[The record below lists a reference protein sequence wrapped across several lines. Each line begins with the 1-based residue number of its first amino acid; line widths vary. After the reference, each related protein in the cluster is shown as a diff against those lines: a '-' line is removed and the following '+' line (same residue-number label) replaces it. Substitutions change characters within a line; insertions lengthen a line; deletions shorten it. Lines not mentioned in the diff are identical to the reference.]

1 MSVQV
6 QTELVEPNAGV
17 PDVAQLD
24 HDRRPS
30 VSVLEVPI
38 GPVEVLQTRPAP
50 SNDDDGL
57 VRAFVVG
64 ALVGCVATFTFFVA
78 MSLILRLGL
87 GPAIGIG
94 VFTAFWGGP
103 GFGGMMGAVLRYSR
117 NEPT

>member
-1 MSVQV
+1 VQV
-6 QTELVEPNAGV
+6 QTEFVEPRSGV
-17 PDVAQLD
+17 PGVVQLD

-38 GPVEVLQTRPAP
+38 GPVGLQIRPAP
-50 SNDDDGL
+50 SNDDDGI

-78 MSLILRLGL
+78 MSLLIGLGL

-94 VFTAFWGGP
+94 AFTAFWGGP

-117 NEPT
+117 NEQT

>member
-1 MSVQV
+1 MSVQA
-6 QTELVEPNAGV
+6 QTEFVERHAGV
-17 PDVAQLD
+17 PDVSQLD
-24 HDRRPS
+24 HDSRPS

-38 GPVEVLQTRPAP
+38 GPVGVQTRPAP
-50 SNDDDGL
+50 SNDDDGI

-78 MSLILRLGL
+78 MSLILGLGL

-94 VFTAFWGGP
+94 AFTAFWGGP